1 MVNVQWTLI
10 RLMSFDVASS
20 LSTLFSLSPS
30 LSPSSLSLPYQLIL
44 SSCTPTCLYCLHTH
58 MYIHSTQWSRLFVAS
73 SQHTCYNRTD
83 AWNTTPSIVVLK
95 TDILTLHDQ
104 KTKNQKSVDGKC
116 TKKNFVTWITRHTQ
130 NVAWLGAIIL
140 LFKPSVPGLNK
151 LHVYIPITD
160 QSFVVIW
167 LSRGMKFWTKR

>member
-1 MVNVQWTLI
+1 MI

-20 LSTLFSLSPS
+20 LSTLFSLSLPLSPPLS
-30 LSPSSLSLPYQLIL
+30 LSPLSVDLVIMHTYLPVL
-44 SSCTPTCLYCLHTH
+44 PTYPNVHTQ
-58 MYIHSTQWSRLFVAS
+58 YTQWSRIFVAS

-104 KTKNQKSVDGKC
+104 KTKKQKSVDGKC

-140 LFKPSVPGLNK
+140 LFKPSVLGLNK

>member
-1 MVNVQWTLI
+1 MNSDQA
-10 RLMSFDVASS
+10 DV
-20 LSTLFSLSPS
+20 FWCGFISLSPLYLFILC
-30 LSPSSLSLPYQLIL
+30 LSVCLCVSLSL
-44 SSCTPTCLYCLHTH
+44 SSVDLVITPHLPVLPSYTVP
-58 MYIHSTQWSRLFVAS
+58 SEAGFVAS

-104 KTKNQKSVDGKC
+104 KTKKQKSVDGKC

>member
-1 MVNVQWTLI
+1 M
-10 RLMSFDVASS
+10 
-20 LSTLFSLSPS
+20 
-30 LSPSSLSLPYQLIL
+30 
-44 SSCTPTCLYCLHTH
+44 
-58 MYIHSTQWSRLFVAS
+58 AS

-151 LHVYIPITD
+151 LHVYMYSYHWPVFCCHMTFQRHEILNEKVKKIFLHFIGILINTHCLLILTMIVGACMNRNLVE
-160 QSFVVIW
+160 VVRKNMICV
-167 LSRGMKFWTKR
+167 LFI